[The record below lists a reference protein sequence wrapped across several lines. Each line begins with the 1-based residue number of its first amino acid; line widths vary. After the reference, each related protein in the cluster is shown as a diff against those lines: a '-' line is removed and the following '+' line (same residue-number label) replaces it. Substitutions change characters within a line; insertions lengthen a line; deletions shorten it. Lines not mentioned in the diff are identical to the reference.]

1 MNLIWIL
8 AHKRNNILELFTSI
22 SGGVDMNFLEE
33 RIVKDGIVKEGNVLK
48 VDSFLNHQIDTELMC
63 ALADDA
69 INYFGDVKVTKV
81 LTIETSG
88 IAVAFPVANKLRVP
102 LVFAKK
108 SKSAINDGSNVYT
121 AEIKSFTRNTVST
134 VTVDKRF
141 ISEGENILI
150 VDDFLAEG
158 NAALGLI
165 DIVKQGK
172 GNVVGMSAAI
182 EKFFQGGHEKIEAM
196 GIPVYC
202 PASIKGFKDK
212 KVVF

>member
-1 MNLIWIL
+1 MKLIEDKVIESSVII
-8 AHKRNNILELFTSI
+8 NNDII
-22 SGGVDMNFLEE
+22 
-33 RIVKDGIVKEGNVLK
+33 K

-108 SKSAINDGSNVYT
+108 SKSAIVGNDVFET
-121 AEIKSFTRNTVST
+121 DIKSFTRNIVST
-134 VTVDKRF
+134 VT
-141 ISEGENILI
+141 ISNKYLNENDSVLI

-158 NAALGLI
+158 NAGLGLL
-165 DIVKQGK
+165 DLCNQAGAK
-172 GNVVGMSAAI
+172 VVGFITAI
-182 EKFFQGGHEKIEAM
+182 EKGFQPGRSKLEAK
-196 GIPVYC
+196 GVKVYSG
-202 PASIKGFKDK
+202 AIIKEFKDNK
-212 KVVF
+212 PVF